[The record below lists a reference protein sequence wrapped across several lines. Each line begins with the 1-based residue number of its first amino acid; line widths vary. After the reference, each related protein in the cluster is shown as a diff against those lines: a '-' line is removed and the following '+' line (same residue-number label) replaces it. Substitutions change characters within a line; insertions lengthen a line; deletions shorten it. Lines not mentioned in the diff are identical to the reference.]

1 MTVLII
7 CLFIALILPI
17 LAKAPVAFAMAKL
30 GGYNNNHPR
39 EQQQKLTGLGA
50 RALAAHQNAFE
61 ALILFTP
68 AIILA
73 IATNNTQTSV
83 CVLAILHIMSR
94 LLYNIFYLVDWHLM
108 RSIVWAIATLSSY
121 AIVASCIPL

>member
-7 CLFIALILPI
+7 CLLIALLLPI
-17 LAKAPVAFAMAKL
+17 LAKAPVAFAMSKL

-39 EQQQKLTGLGA
+39 EQQQKLTGFGA

-61 ALILFTP
+61 SLIIFTP

-73 IATNNTQTSV
+73 VATNNTQMSV
-83 CVLAILHIMSR
+83 CVLAIIHVVSR
-94 LLYNIFYLVDWHLM
+94 VLYNLFYLVDWHLL
-108 RSIVWAIATLSSY
+108 RSIVWAIATLASY
-121 AIVASCIPL
+121 SIVVQCLP